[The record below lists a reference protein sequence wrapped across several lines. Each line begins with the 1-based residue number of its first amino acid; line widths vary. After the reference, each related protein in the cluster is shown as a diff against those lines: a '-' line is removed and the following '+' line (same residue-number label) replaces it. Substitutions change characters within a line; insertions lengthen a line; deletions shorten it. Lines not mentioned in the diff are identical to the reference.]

1 LARRTVDLA
10 EIRAAIDSIDTEV
23 VEALARRFELL
34 QVVAANKVESGLPMM
49 QSDRVAQVKS
59 RCARLGS
66 ELGLSPDFVE
76 RLYTLIIDESCEV
89 ELRLMDARA
98 GDQGSG

>member
-1 LARRTVDLA
+1 MARRTVDLT
-10 EIRAAIDSIDTEV
+10 ESRAAIDSIDTEV

-34 QVVAANKVESGLPMM
+34 QVVAAHKVEAGMPMM
-49 QSDRVAQVKS
+49 QSDRVAEVKG

-76 RLYTLIIDESCEV
+76 RLYTLIIDESCKV
-89 ELRLMDARA
+89 ELRLMDSSV
-98 GDQGSG
+98 GDQGNR